1 MFCQKCGKEIQDGV
15 PFCPWCGA
23 HTNAAQASGAA
34 SSFNYYTNQ
43 VKTEARRYNVWAI
56 VGFAVTAVSF
66 FLPGFFTLITGI
78 SALVMSIYATKQ
90 IKVTGEKGNVFAIL
104 GIVFGSAFVLYGTF
118 CVFVIIGAL
127 GVYGNL
133 LSNYL
138 SLFLNLSICAA
149 GALAKTGCAFFLQKC
164 DFTRILH

>member
-1 MFCQKCGKEIQDGV
+1 MFCKKCGKEIPDDSA
-15 PFCPWCGA
+15 FCPKGGA
-23 HTNAAQASGAA
+23 QVNMAQPSGENASFGYYANQAK
-34 SSFNYYTNQ
+34 Q
-43 VKTEARRYNVWAI
+43 EVQKYNIWAI
-56 VGFAVTAVSF
+56 VGFAVAAVSF

-78 SALVMSIYATKQ
+78 SALVMSIYAAKQ

-104 GIVFGSAFVLYGTF
+104 GIIFGSAFVLYGTF

-138 SLFLNLSICAA
+138 SLF
-149 GALAKTGCAFFLQKC
+149 
-164 DFTRILH
+164 

>member
-1 MFCQKCGKEIQDGV
+1 MFCKKCGREIPDDSA
-15 PFCPWCGA
+15 FCTGCGA
-23 HTNAAQASGAA
+23 QVNMAQPSGES
-34 SSFNYYTNQ
+34 SSFGYYANQ
-43 VKTEARRYNVWAI
+43 AKQEVQKYNIWAI
-56 VGFAVTAVSF
+56 VGFAVAAVSF

-78 SALVMSIYATKQ
+78 SALVMSIYAAKQ

-104 GIVFGSAFVLYGTF
+104 GIIFGSAFVLYGTF

-138 SLFLNLSICAA
+138 SLF
-149 GALAKTGCAFFLQKC
+149 
-164 DFTRILH
+164 

>member
-1 MFCQKCGKEIQDGV
+1 MFCQKCGKEIPDDSA
-15 PFCPWCGA
+15 FCTGCGA
-23 HTNAAQASGAA
+23 QVNMAQPTGEN
-34 SSFNYYTNQ
+34 SSFSYYANQ
-43 VKTEARRYNVWAI
+43 AKQEVQKYNIWAI
-56 VGFAVTAVSF
+56 VGFAVAAVSF

-78 SALVMSIYATKQ
+78 SALVMSIYAAKQ

-104 GIVFGSAFVLYGTF
+104 GIIFGSAFVLYGTF

-138 SLFLNLSICAA
+138 SLF
-149 GALAKTGCAFFLQKC
+149 
-164 DFTRILH
+164 

>member
-1 MFCQKCGKEIQDGV
+1 MFCKKCGKEIPDDSA
-15 PFCPWCGA
+15 FCPKCGA
-23 HTNAAQASGAA
+23 QVNMAQPSGEN
-34 SSFNYYTNQ
+34 SSFDYYANQ
-43 VKTEARRYNVWAI
+43 AKQEVKKYNIWAI
-56 VGFAVTAVSF
+56 VGFAVAAVSF

-78 SALVMSIYATKQ
+78 SALVMSIYAAKQ

-104 GIVFGSAFVLYGTF
+104 GIIFGSAFVLYGTF

-138 SLFLNLSICAA
+138 SLF
-149 GALAKTGCAFFLQKC
+149 
-164 DFTRILH
+164 

>member
-1 MFCQKCGKEIQDGV
+1 MFCKKCGKEIQDGA

-43 VKTEARRYNVWAI
+43 VKTEAQRYNVWAI
-56 VGFAVTAVSF
+56 VGFVLSLV
-66 FLPGFFTLITGI
+66 PLIFPLGMFSLVVGTSAFVI
-78 SALVMSIYATKQ
+78 SIFATKQ
-90 IKVTGEKGNVFAIL
+90 IKATGEKGNVFAVL
-104 GIVFGSAFVLYGTF
+104 GIIFGAAFTLYGLL
-118 CVFVIIGAL
+118 CVFLLLGLL

-138 SLFLNLSICAA
+138 SLF
-149 GALAKTGCAFFLQKC
+149 
-164 DFTRILH
+164 

>member
-1 MFCQKCGKEIQDGV
+1 MFCKKCGKEIPDDSA
-15 PFCPWCGA
+15 FCPKCGA
-23 HTNAAQASGAA
+23 QVNMGHPSGEN
-34 SSFNYYTNQ
+34 SSFDYYANQ
-43 VKTEARRYNVWAI
+43 AKQEVQKYNIWAI
-56 VGFAVTAVSF
+56 VGFAVAAVSF

-78 SALVMSIYATKQ
+78 SALVMSIYAAKQ

-104 GIVFGSAFVLYGTF
+104 GIIFGSAFVLYGTF

-138 SLFLNLSICAA
+138 SLF
-149 GALAKTGCAFFLQKC
+149 
-164 DFTRILH
+164 

>member
-1 MFCQKCGKEIQDGV
+1 MFCKKCGKEIQDGA

-43 VKTEARRYNVWAI
+43 VKTEAQRYNVWAI
-56 VGFAVTAVSF
+56 VGFVLSLV
-66 FLPGFFTLITGI
+66 PLIFPLGMFSLVVGTSAFVI
-78 SALVMSIYATKQ
+78 SIFATKQ
-90 IKVTGEKGNVFAIL
+90 IKATEEKGIVFAIL
-104 GIVFGSAFVLYGTF
+104 GIVFGAAFTLYGLL
-118 CVFVIIGAL
+118 CVFLLLGLL

-138 SLFLNLSICAA
+138 SLF
-149 GALAKTGCAFFLQKC
+149 
-164 DFTRILH
+164 

>member
-1 MFCQKCGKEIQDGV
+1 MFCQKCGKEIQDGA

-43 VKTEARRYNVWAI
+43 VKTEAQRYNVWAI
-56 VGFAVTAVSF
+56 VGFVLSLV
-66 FLPGFFTLITGI
+66 PLIFPLGMFSLVVGTSAFVI
-78 SALVMSIYATKQ
+78 SIFATKQ
-90 IKVTGEKGNVFAIL
+90 IKATEEKGIVFAIL
-104 GIVFGSAFVLYGTF
+104 GIVFGAAFTLYGLL
-118 CVFVIIGAL
+118 CVFLLLGLL

-138 SLFLNLSICAA
+138 SLF
-149 GALAKTGCAFFLQKC
+149 
-164 DFTRILH
+164 

>member
-1 MFCQKCGKEIQDGV
+1 MFCQKCGKEIQDGA

-56 VGFAVTAVSF
+56 VGFVLSLV
-66 FLPGFFTLITGI
+66 PLIFPLGMFSLVVGTSAFVI
-78 SALVMSIYATKQ
+78 SIFATKQ
-90 IKVTGEKGNVFAIL
+90 IKATEEKGNVFAIL
-104 GIVFGSAFVLYGTF
+104 GIIFGSAFVLYGTF

-138 SLFLNLSICAA
+138 SLF
-149 GALAKTGCAFFLQKC
+149 
-164 DFTRILH
+164 

>member
-1 MFCQKCGKEIQDGV
+1 MFCKKCGKEIQDGA

-56 VGFAVTAVSF
+56 VGFVLSLV
-66 FLPGFFTLITGI
+66 PLIFPLGMFSLVVGTSAFVI
-78 SALVMSIYATKQ
+78 SIFATKQ
-90 IKVTGEKGNVFAIL
+90 IKATGEKGNVFAVL
-104 GIVFGSAFVLYGTF
+104 GIIFGAAFTLYGLL
-118 CVFVIIGAL
+118 CVFLLLGLL

-138 SLFLNLSICAA
+138 SLF
-149 GALAKTGCAFFLQKC
+149 
-164 DFTRILH
+164 